1 MKIKFELDLE
11 DLLEEDFDYCSETN
25 QLRLKDDCELKE
37 TIMNKIVESI
47 SSYIRYNCSYSMDK
61 EVKDKVNEIIDN
73 NKQNIIDAVIKNTT
87 KKIMDLKAI
96 KEFRKQLDC
105 EDD

>member
-1 MKIKFELDLE
+1 MKLKFELDLE
-11 DLLEEDFDYCSETN
+11 DLLTEEFDYYNETN
-25 QLRLKDDCELKE
+25 ELRLKDNSELKQ
-37 TIMNKIVESI
+37 TIMDKIVDSI

-61 EVKDKVNEIIDN
+61 EVKDKVNEIIDA

-105 EDD
+105 EDN